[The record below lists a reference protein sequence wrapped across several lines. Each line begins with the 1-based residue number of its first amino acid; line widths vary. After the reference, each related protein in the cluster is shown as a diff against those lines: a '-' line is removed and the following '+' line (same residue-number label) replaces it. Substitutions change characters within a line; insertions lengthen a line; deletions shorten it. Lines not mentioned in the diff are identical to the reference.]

1 MSWRTVVVSS
11 RSKLELKNGYLVIRS
26 DTVKRV
32 HLDEISV
39 LVIENTGSA
48 VTAALLEA
56 LWENKTVVIFC
67 DHKRNPGAQLLPY
80 YNSFDCSA
88 RVNTQI
94 QWTQDI
100 KDLVWTEIIK
110 EKIRKQAQVIEKL
123 NLRNSDLLYGYIDEI
138 ETGDST
144 NREGH
149 AAKVYFNSLF
159 GSSFSRSDGCFT
171 NSALNYGYGLLLSLV
186 NREIVANG
194 YLTQLGLFHKNVF
207 NQFNLSSDLMEP
219 FRPLFDLIV
228 YSMPKGTD
236 LEHEDKLFLLNTLN
250 ERVQIGKA
258 KQTVINAVGIYV
270 KSILDALD
278 NNDLSLIKFY
288 EYEF

>member
-32 HLDEISV
+32 HIDEISV

-56 LWENKTVVIFC
+56 LWENKTVVVFC

-159 GSSFSRSDGCFT
+159 GSSFSRSDDCFT

>member
-94 QWTQDI
+94 QWTQDV

-123 NLRNSDLLYGYIDEI
+123 NLKNFNLLYNYIDEI

-159 GSSFSRSDGCFT
+159 GSSFSRSDDCFT
-171 NSALNYGYGLLLSLV
+171 NYALNYGYGLLLSLV

-194 YLTQLGLFHKNVF
+194 YLTQLGLFHKNIF

-228 YSMPKGTD
+228 YSMPKGND

-270 KSILDALD
+270 KSVLDALD

>member
-1 MSWRTVVVSS
+1 MSWRTVIVSS

-159 GSSFSRSDGCFT
+159 GSSFSRSDDCFT

>member
-159 GSSFSRSDGCFT
+159 GSSFSRSDDCFT
-171 NSALNYGYGLLLSLV
+171 NSALNYDGLLLSLV

>member
-94 QWTQDI
+94 QWTQDV

-123 NLRNSDLLYGYIDEI
+123 NLKNSDLLYSYIDEI

-159 GSSFSRSDGCFT
+159 GSSFSRSDDCFT

-228 YSMPKGTD
+228 YSMPKGND

-250 ERVQIGKA
+250 ERVQIGKS

-270 KSILDALD
+270 KSVLDALD
-278 NNDLSLIKFY
+278 NNELSLIKFY

>member
-94 QWTQDI
+94 QWTQDV

-110 EKIRKQAQVIEKL
+110 EKIRKQAQAIEKL
-123 NLRNSDLLYGYIDEI
+123 NLKNSDLLYSYIDEI

-159 GSSFSRSDGCFT
+159 GSSFSRSDDCFT

>member
-32 HLDEISV
+32 HIDEISV

-56 LWENKTVVIFC
+56 LWENKTAVIFC
-67 DHKRNPGAQLLPY
+67 DHKRNPGAQLIPY

-100 KDLVWTEIIK
+100 KALVWTEIIR

-123 NLRNSDLLYGYIDEI
+123 NLKNSNLLYNYIDEI

-159 GSSFSRSDGCFT
+159 GSSFSRSGDCFT

-219 FRPLFDLIV
+219 FRPMFDLIV
-228 YSMPKGTD
+228 YSMPKGND

-258 KQTVINAVGIYV
+258 KQTLINAVGIYV
-270 KSILDALD
+270 KSVLEALD

>member
-94 QWTQDI
+94 QWTQDV

-110 EKIRKQAQVIEKL
+110 EKIRKQSQVIEKL
-123 NLRNSDLLYGYIDEI
+123 NLKNSDLLYSYIDEI

-159 GSSFSRSDGCFT
+159 GSSFSRSDDCFT

-228 YSMPKGTD
+228 YSMPKGND

-250 ERVQIGKA
+250 ERVQIGKS

-270 KSILDALD
+270 KSVLDALD
-278 NNDLSLIKFY
+278 NNELSLIKFY

>member
-94 QWTQDI
+94 QWTQDV
-100 KDLVWTEIIK
+100 KDLVWAEIIK
-110 EKIRKQAQVIEKL
+110 EKIRKQAQAIEKL
-123 NLRNSDLLYGYIDEI
+123 NLKNSDLLYSYIDEI

-159 GSSFSRSDGCFT
+159 GSSFSRSDDCFT

>member
-1 MSWRTVVVSS
+1 M
-11 RSKLELKNGYLVIRS
+11 
-26 DTVKRV
+26 
-32 HLDEISV
+32 
-39 LVIENTGSA
+39 
-48 VTAALLEA
+48 
-56 LWENKTVVIFC
+56 
-67 DHKRNPGAQLLPY
+67 
-80 YNSFDCSA
+80 
-88 RVNTQI
+88 NTQI
-94 QWTQDI
+94 QWTQDV

-110 EKIRKQAQVIEKL
+110 EKIRKQAQAIEKL
-123 NLRNSDLLYGYIDEI
+123 NLKNSDLLYSYIDEI

-159 GSSFSRSDGCFT
+159 GSSFSRSDDCFT

>member
-1 MSWRTVVVSS
+1 MSWRTVIVSS

-159 GSSFSRSDGCFT
+159 GSSFSRSDDCFT

-250 ERVQIGKA
+250 ERVQIGKT

>member
-94 QWTQDI
+94 QWTQDV

-110 EKIRKQAQVIEKL
+110 EKIRKQAQAIEKL
-123 NLRNSDLLYGYIDEI
+123 NLKNSDLLYSYIDEI

-159 GSSFSRSDGCFT
+159 GSTFSRSDDCFT

>member
-94 QWTQDI
+94 QWTQDV

-123 NLRNSDLLYGYIDEI
+123 NLKNSDLLYSYIDEI

-159 GSSFSRSDGCFT
+159 GSSFSRSDDCFT

-228 YSMPKGTD
+228 YSMPKGND
-236 LEHEDKLFLLNTLN
+236 LEHDDKLFLLNTLN
-250 ERVQIGKA
+250 ERVQIGKS

-270 KSILDALD
+270 KSVLDALD

>member
-94 QWTQDI
+94 QWTQDV

-123 NLRNSDLLYGYIDEI
+123 NLKNSDLLYSYIDEI

-159 GSSFSRSDGCFT
+159 GSAFSRSDDCFT

-228 YSMPKGTD
+228 YSMPKGND

-250 ERVQIGKA
+250 ERVQIGKS

-270 KSILDALD
+270 KSVLDALD
-278 NNDLSLIKFY
+278 NNELSLIKFY

>member
-94 QWTQDI
+94 QWTQDV

-123 NLRNSDLLYGYIDEI
+123 NLKNSDLLYSYIDEI

-159 GSSFSRSDGCFT
+159 GSSFSRSDDCFT

-228 YSMPKGTD
+228 YSMPKRND

-250 ERVQIGKA
+250 ERVQIGKS

-270 KSILDALD
+270 KSVLDALD

>member
-1 MSWRTVVVSS
+1 M
-11 RSKLELKNGYLVIRS
+11 
-26 DTVKRV
+26 
-32 HLDEISV
+32 
-39 LVIENTGSA
+39 
-48 VTAALLEA
+48 
-56 LWENKTVVIFC
+56 
-67 DHKRNPGAQLLPY
+67 
-80 YNSFDCSA
+80 
-88 RVNTQI
+88 
-94 QWTQDI
+94 
-100 KDLVWTEIIK
+100 
-110 EKIRKQAQVIEKL
+110 
-123 NLRNSDLLYGYIDEI
+123 LYSYIDEI

-159 GSSFSRSDGCFT
+159 GSSFSRSDDCFT

>member
-94 QWTQDI
+94 QWTQDV

-110 EKIRKQAQVIEKL
+110 EKIRKQAQAIEKL
-123 NLRNSDLLYGYIDEI
+123 NLKNSDLLYSYIDEI

-159 GSSFSRSDGCFT
+159 GSSFSRSDDCFT

-278 NNDLSLIKFY
+278 NNDRSLIKFY

>member
-32 HLDEISV
+32 HIDEISV

-56 LWENKTVVIFC
+56 LWENKTVVVFC

-94 QWTQDI
+94 QWTQDV

-110 EKIRKQAQVIEKL
+110 EKIRKQAQAIEKL
-123 NLRNSDLLYGYIDEI
+123 NLKNSDLLYSYIDEI

-159 GSSFSRSDGCFT
+159 GSSFSRSDDCFT

>member
-94 QWTQDI
+94 QWTQDV

-110 EKIRKQAQVIEKL
+110 EKIRKQAQAIEKL
-123 NLRNSDLLYGYIDEI
+123 NLKNSDLLYSYIEEI

-159 GSSFSRSDGCFT
+159 GSSFSRSDDCFT

>member
-94 QWTQDI
+94 QWTQDV

-159 GSSFSRSDGCFT
+159 GSSFSRSDDCFT

>member
-94 QWTQDI
+94 QLTQDV

-123 NLRNSDLLYGYIDEI
+123 NLKNSDLLYSYIDEI

-159 GSSFSRSDGCFT
+159 GSSFSRSDDCFT

-228 YSMPKGTD
+228 YSMPKRND
-236 LEHEDKLFLLNTLN
+236 LEHGDKLFLLNTLN
-250 ERVQIGKA
+250 ERVQIGKS

-270 KSILDALD
+270 KSVLDALD
-278 NNDLSLIKFY
+278 NNELSLIKFY

>member
-94 QWTQDI
+94 QWTQDV

-110 EKIRKQAQVIEKL
+110 EKIRKQAQAIEKL
-123 NLRNSDLLYGYIDEI
+123 NLKNSDLLYSYIDEI

-159 GSSFSRSDGCFT
+159 GSSFSRSDDCFT

-278 NNDLSLIKFY
+278 NNNLSLIKFY

>member
-32 HLDEISV
+32 HIDEISV

-56 LWENKTVVIFC
+56 LWENKTVVVFC

-94 QWTQDI
+94 QWTQDV

-123 NLRNSDLLYGYIDEI
+123 NLKNSDLLYSYIDEI

-159 GSSFSRSDGCFT
+159 GSSFSRSDDCFT

>member
-11 RSKLELKNGYLVIRS
+11 RSKLELNNGYLVIIS

-32 HLDEISV
+32 HIDEIYV

-56 LWENKTVVIFC
+56 LWENKTVVVFC

-94 QWTQDI
+94 QWTQDV

-110 EKIRKQAQVIEKL
+110 EKIRKQAQAIEKL
-123 NLRNSDLLYGYIDEI
+123 NLKNSDLLYSYIDEI

-159 GSSFSRSDGCFT
+159 GSSFSRSDDCFT

>member
-94 QWTQDI
+94 QWTQDV

-123 NLRNSDLLYGYIDEI
+123 NLKNSDLLYSYIDEI

-159 GSSFSRSDGCFT
+159 GSSFSRSDDCFT

>member
-94 QWTQDI
+94 QWTQDV

-123 NLRNSDLLYGYIDEI
+123 NLKNSDLLYSYIDEI

-159 GSSFSRSDGCFT
+159 GSSFSRSDDCFT

-228 YSMPKGTD
+228 YSMPKGND
-236 LEHEDKLFLLNTLN
+236 LEHGDKLFLLNTLN
-250 ERVQIGKA
+250 ERVQIGKS

-270 KSILDALD
+270 KSVLDALD
-278 NNDLSLIKFY
+278 NNELSLIKFY

>member
-1 MSWRTVVVSS
+1 MSWRTVIVSS

-159 GSSFSRSDGCFT
+159 GSSFSRSDDCFT
-171 NSALNYGYGLLLSLV
+171 NSALNYGYGLLLSFV

-236 LEHEDKLFLLNTLN
+236 LEHEDNLFLLNTLN
-250 ERVQIGKA
+250 ERVQIGKT

>member
-32 HLDEISV
+32 HIDEISV

-56 LWENKTVVIFC
+56 LWENKTVVVFC

-94 QWTQDI
+94 QWTQDV

-110 EKIRKQAQVIEKL
+110 EKIRKQAQAIEKL
-123 NLRNSDLLYGYIDEI
+123 NLKNSDLLYSYIDEI

-159 GSSFSRSDGCFT
+159 GSSFSRSDDCFT

-258 KQTVINAVGIYV
+258 KQTVINIYV

>member
-110 EKIRKQAQVIEKL
+110 EKIRKQSQVIEKL
-123 NLRNSDLLYGYIDEI
+123 NLKNSDLLYSYIDEI

-159 GSSFSRSDGCFT
+159 GSSFSRSDDCFT

-228 YSMPKGTD
+228 YSMPKGND

-250 ERVQIGKA
+250 ERVQIGKS

-270 KSILDALD
+270 KSVLDALD
-278 NNDLSLIKFY
+278 NNELSLIKFY

>member
-94 QWTQDI
+94 QWTQDV

-159 GSSFSRSDGCFT
+159 GSSFSRSDDCFT

-207 NQFNLSSDLMEP
+207 NQFNLSSDLMVP

>member
-94 QWTQDI
+94 QWTQDV

-123 NLRNSDLLYGYIDEI
+123 NLKNSDLLYSYIDEI

-159 GSSFSRSDGCFT
+159 GSSFSRSDDCFT
-171 NSALNYGYGLLLSLV
+171 NSALNYGYGLLLPR
-186 NREIVANG
+186 NRCKWIPDTIGSFSQKCFQSIQSFIGLNG
-194 YLTQLGLFHKNVF
+194 TIQ
-207 NQFNLSSDLMEP
+207 
-219 FRPLFDLIV
+219 
-228 YSMPKGTD
+228 
-236 LEHEDKLFLLNTLN
+236 
-250 ERVQIGKA
+250 A
-258 KQTVINAVGIYV
+258 
-270 KSILDALD
+270 SI
-278 NNDLSLIKFY
+278 
-288 EYEF
+288 

>member
-11 RSKLELKNGYLVIRS
+11 RSKLELKNGYLVIRN

-94 QWTQDI
+94 QWTQDV

-110 EKIRKQAQVIEKL
+110 EKIRKQAQAIEKL
-123 NLRNSDLLYGYIDEI
+123 NLKNSDLLYSYIDEI

-159 GSSFSRSDGCFT
+159 GSSFSRSDDCFT

>member
-94 QWTQDI
+94 QWTQDV

-123 NLRNSDLLYGYIDEI
+123 NLKNSDLLYSYIDEI

-159 GSSFSRSDGCFT
+159 GSSFSRSDDCFT

-228 YSMPKGTD
+228 YSMPKGND

-250 ERVQIGKA
+250 ERVQIGKS

-270 KSILDALD
+270 KSVLDALD